1 MNTHMKPLTV
11 LSLFDGM
18 SCGRIALER
27 AGIPV
32 KAYYASEVDKHAIK
46 VSKANWSDVIQIGD
60 VTKVSHKDG
69 VLYTENGDFNVGEID
84 LVIGGSPCQGFSIAG
99 KQLAFDDPRSM
110 LYFKFEE
117 ILKEINPKYFLLEN
131 VRMKKEHQDLIT
143 ERIGVEPI
151 GINSKL
157 LSAQNRNR
165 LYWTNIS
172 GVKQPK
178 DLGIKLKDILEAA
191 FDDKYRI
198 KDGRL
203 NWLKSFGEL
212 KEQGGYVA
220 FNPDKAKCLTVR
232 SEPSWNCTYILQWPH
247 GTNQGGLRALDGKT
261 PAMTTSSWPANNLLL
276 NDGLVRKLTPEE
288 CEKLQTVPVGYT
300 NNVSD
305 TQRYKMLGNGW
316 TVDVIV
322 HILKGIFSEPY

>member
-1 MNTHMKPLTV
+1 MSTKMKPITV

-46 VSKANWSDVIQIGD
+46 VSKANWNDVTQIGD
-60 VTKVSHKDG
+60 VTKVSYKDG
-69 VLYTENGDFNVGEID
+69 VLYTEKGEFNVGEID

-117 ILKEINPKYFLLEN
+117 ILKSINPKYFLLEN
-131 VRMKKEHQDLIT
+131 VRMKKEHQELIT
-143 ERIGVEPI
+143 SRLGVEPV

-165 LYWTNIS
+165 LYWSNIS
-172 GVKQPK
+172 SITIPE
-178 DLGIKLKDILEAA
+178 DLGIKLVNILDDK
-191 FDDKYRI
+191 FGDKYRV

-203 NWLKSFGEL
+203 SWLKSFGEL

-232 SEPSWNCTYILQWPH
+232 SEPSWNTTYILQWPH
-247 GTNQGGLRALDGKT
+247 GTNTGGLRASDGKT
-261 PAMTTSSWPANNLLL
+261 PAITTSSWPANNLLL
-276 NDGLVRKLTPEE
+276 NEGLVRRLTPEE

-300 NNVSD
+300 KCVSD

-316 TVDVIV
+316 TVDVIA
-322 HILKGIFSEPY
+322 HILKEIKNDY